1 MRAFL
6 SLIAAAALLFAPL
19 QAGAVTAKA
28 KTIDYYTTYYQVYPM
43 SSPGEYPGR
52 MTLTISPTGEISGRY
67 RDEYAGGWVHV
78 GGGLRG
84 DKVWL
89 TIGGAGG
96 SRQVNGELH
105 EDGTITGSFSHWRG
119 NRAYKFVAVPMSA

>member
-1 MRAFL
+1 MRVF
-6 SLIAAAALLFAPL
+6 LLFFTAASLAIAPL
-19 QAGAVTAKA
+19 QAGAVTAQA
-28 KTIDYYTTYYQVYPM
+28 KTIEYYTTYYQVYPM

-52 MTLTISPTGEISGRY
+52 MTLTFSPTGEISGRY

-78 GGGLRG
+78 AGGVRAE
-84 DKVWL
+84 KVWL

-96 SRQVNGELH
+96 SRQVNAELN

-119 NRAYKFVAVPMSA
+119 NRGYKFVAVPVSR